1 MKYLKYLV
9 LSLLAVLTATSC
21 TKDEPELG
29 WKPADMDQAFVQ
41 VYYMSLVSTAS
52 ANNIKYITINGV
64 EYTYDHQAMISPYNF
79 SPSYTVGSAYATTT
93 GKCTIKLET
102 ESGTAASG
110 YTRTTVYEGTTN
122 EDLTAGE
129 IHQVIVW
136 DNENQSAPI
145 VHKFGTPPVYN
156 DYDET
161 YNATLASARFYN
173 FMFDEPGVPT
183 TAKLYFDLRRE
194 KNGEIYASYPEG
206 GLSFGEASEYFD
218 TYVDPDQMLGA
229 SRYAYIWHDV
239 RAVWPDGTE
248 EILLKS
254 DYWSTYL
261 GRSYHYFYRGSYD
274 GQVRAHGVTR
284 FSAK

>member
-21 TKDEPELG
+21 TKDDPELN
-29 WKPADMDQAFVQ
+29 WEDADTSQAFVQ

-52 ANNIKYITINGV
+52 TNNIKYITVNGV

-79 SPSYTVGSAYATTT
+79 SPSYTVGSAYATRP
-93 GKCTIKLET
+93 GQCTIKLET
-102 ESGTAASG
+102 ESGTADTG

-122 EDLTAGE
+122 EDLVAGQ

-136 DNENQSAPI
+136 DNENQSAPV
-145 VHKFGTPPVYN
+145 VHKFGTPTVYN
-156 DYDET
+156 SYDET
-161 YNATLASARFYN
+161 YNCTWASARFYN

-183 TAKLYFDLRRE
+183 KARLYFDLRKE

-206 GLSFGEASEYFD
+206 GLAFGEATDYFD
-218 TYVDPDQMLGA
+218 TYLDPAQMLSA
-229 SRYAYIWHDV
+229 SRYVYIWHDV

-248 EILLKS
+248 KILLKS
-254 DYWSTYL
+254 DYWSTYV
-261 GRSYHYFYRGSYD
+261 GRSYHYFYRGSYN
-274 GQVRAHGVTR
+274 GSVRAHGLTR
-284 FSAK
+284 FTAK